1 MAAWL
6 DAIMSPLSTAGQTVE
21 KLMEVRDLVKFGDT
35 FRKLF
40 AEILAAQKGALL
52 AQQREAELL
61 NRIGA
66 LEKEVTRLE
75 TWEREKQRYE
85 LRNVGW
91 GAYAYILKKTERGT
105 EPPHWA
111 CTKCYEDGKIRTLQ
125 YGRFEK
131 GTGPYWR
138 CPDCKNDIDPGVAN
152 AKWPDDD
159 KG

>member
-6 DAIMSPLSTAGQTVE
+6 DAIMSPLNAAGQTLE
-21 KLMEVRDLVKFGDT
+21 KLIETRDLVKFGDT

-40 AEILAAQKGALL
+40 AEILAAQKGALV

-66 LEKEVTRLE
+66 LEKEVTRFE

-85 LRNVGW
+85 LRNVGY
-91 GAYAYILKKTERGT
+91 GAYAYVLKKAERGT
-105 EPPHWA
+105 ETPHWA

-131 GTGPYWR
+131 GIGAYWR
-138 CPDCKNDIDPGVAN
+138 CPDCKNSIDTGKAN
-152 AKWPDDD
+152 ANWPNDDG
-159 KG
+159 K